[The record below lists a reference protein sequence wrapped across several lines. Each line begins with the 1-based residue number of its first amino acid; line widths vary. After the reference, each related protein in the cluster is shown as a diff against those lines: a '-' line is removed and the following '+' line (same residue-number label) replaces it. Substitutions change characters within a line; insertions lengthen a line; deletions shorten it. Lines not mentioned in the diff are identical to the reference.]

1 VPKKVL
7 KKLEVELRDLEVRL
21 RDIWIGTRDPYLS
34 IVLLVLDSRDPYRVF
49 HSDQQLFRR
58 LLGKKSTRRGGT
70 FGPNR
75 KKRSDAG
82 TTGARKKR
90 SDAGIKRGPNKRTTG
105 RRKRSYSRHRHA
117 PTTTRFRMRSLRQ
130 RWRRRNYS
138 NTTCCGC
145 TRAR

>member
-90 SDAGIKRGPNKRTTG
+90 SDAGIKRGPNKRTT
-105 RRKRSYSRHRHA
+105 KKELLA
-117 PTTTRFRMRSLRQ
+117 AQ
-130 RWRRRNYS
+130 A
-138 NTTCCGC
+138 
-145 TRAR
+145 RANNNSISDAFTKAKMAKKKLFEYDVLWVYTG